1 MKRCHITMLLAV
13 ILVATPA
20 LAQNEEIQRIPIEI
34 PAQAN
39 LYFHEIPDT
48 SMVRGGA
55 GVLPVEID
63 IRGVKMIS
71 FEDVEGTVSCFGDY
85 DSTYFGADGG
95 AYGQRTDV
103 AERGALS
110 GIQHKKKVMFVTGVM
125 ISEYSRLD
133 PPYPAD
139 DYTERE
145 NYDELYPPLNQ
156 AFFIGDGVN
165 NKGSRQRILVRDEAT
180 TLYIG
185 FADCLLG
192 PASNYRDNKGTI
204 KMTVVLYRTG
214 KGRG

>member
-1 MKRCHITMLLAV
+1 MKLCHITMLLAAV
-13 ILVATPA
+13 LAATPA
-20 LAQNEEIQRIPIEI
+20 LAQDEEIQRIPIELS
-34 PAQAN
+34 AQSN
-39 LYFHEIPDT
+39 LYFHEITDT
-48 SMVRGGA
+48 STVRGGA
-55 GVLPVEID
+55 GIPPVEID

-71 FEDVEGTVSCFGDY
+71 FEDAEGTVSCFGDY

-95 AYGQRTDV
+95 AYGQKTDV
-103 AERGALS
+103 GERGALS

-145 NYDELYPPLNQ
+145 NYEELYPPFNQ
-156 AFFIGDGVN
+156 VFFVGDGKN
-165 NKGSRQRILVRDEAT
+165 AKGVRQRILVRDDAT

-185 FADCLLG
+185 FADCLQG

>member
-1 MKRCHITMLLAV
+1 MKLCHITL
-13 ILVATPA
+13 LVAMLAAIPA
-20 LAQNEEIQRIPIEI
+20 PAQDEEIQRIPIEI
-34 PAQAN
+34 SAQAN
-39 LYFHEIPDT
+39 LYFYEITDT
-48 SMVRGGA
+48 STVRGGA
-55 GVLPVEID
+55 GIPPVEID

-71 FEDVEGTVSCFGDY
+71 FEDAEGTVSCFGDF

-95 AYGQRTDV
+95 AYGQKTDV
-103 AERGALS
+103 GERGALS

-145 NYDELYPPLNQ
+145 NYEELYPPFNQ
-156 AFFIGDGVN
+156 AFFIGDGKN
-165 NKGSRQRILVRDEAT
+165 AKGVQQRILVRGDAT

-185 FADCLLG
+185 FADCLQG

>member
-1 MKRCHITMLLAV
+1 MKLCHITMLLAAV
-13 ILVATPA
+13 LAATPA
-20 LAQNEEIQRIPIEI
+20 LAQDEEIQRIPIEI
-34 PAQAN
+34 SAQAN
-39 LYFHEIPDT
+39 LYFHEIMDT
-48 SMVRGGA
+48 SMVPGGA
-55 GVLPVEID
+55 GVLPIEID
-63 IRGVKMIS
+63 IRGVKMIG

-95 AYGQRTDV
+95 AFGQKTDV
-103 AERGALS
+103 TERGALS
-110 GIQHKKKVMFVTGVM
+110 GIQHSKKVMFVTGVM

-133 PPYPAD
+133 PPCPAD

-145 NYDELYPPLNQ
+145 NYEELYPPFNQ
-156 AFFIGDGVN
+156 VFFVGDGKN
-165 NKGSRQRILVRDEAT
+165 AKGVRQRILVRDDAT

-185 FADCLLG
+185 FADCLQG